1 MSLTD
6 CLQDSGS
13 PARAYL
19 ERVSPR
25 LEASAGNTGGARIAA
40 AELGLTALVDADVV
54 IPRAA
59 GVDGTLSGT
68 AFDFRAR
75 IELGGFDP
83 RQSAAAAGIARAAE
97 YASWVENGHHRV
109 AVLAESFDVAQA
121 LLRHPANDTDLDRA
135 SVLLAHCERVL
146 RSGARALSGRTGK
159 LLDNAS
165 DGPSFADQVSPM
177 MLADIGSLVEAGRM
191 QLEEWCGE
199 IADGTGFASNPCFAG
214 SELVGGADAD
224 WIIGD
229 TLIDCKVYNRL
240 SVSELRGFL
249 LQLLGYVML
258 DLDDRFGIRKVGIW
272 LPRQG
277 LMPTWSLT
285 RLLSGDPEMLLP
297 SLREGFVRATGNQ
310 QIALK
315 EPVPERHRHQILA
328 ENRHT
333 HFEKLDKLA
342 LSKDPSIRSRVGR
355 NTVTPEATVRALAA
369 DRAWSVR
376 KGVAMNEAA
385 PADILLTLAHDKSV
399 AVRRAVAANPGA
411 KHEVIKA
418 LASDP
423 DASVQWTARSNDG
436 AVVLSSQSGAR
447 PSGMPAPAGTIMSI
461 DRAPGSP
468 TSDAT
473 WLCNFIMMINGA
485 SAIWA
490 TRLPIPD
497 ASWRWGMQT
506 KRRLEVPAWLRA
518 GLPNDIASDLMSA
531 DRPAQLRRAAAW
543 QRPVDHHGIRDTLLQ
558 DPDPAIRWR
567 ALYRTVHQVDDHLA
581 PLLTELGT
589 SRDARLRFRTHGSS
603 DYKYMD
609 RQDRARYNDEVLQV
623 LASHRSTPPD
633 VLAQLLASPSPAIRT
648 HLLANP
654 TLSTEDRSLVIE
666 KMLKSRDAG
675 SRVSLTELDDLPLD
689 VLVRLAAD
697 NDFDVRRA
705 VARHERLPHSAMVA
719 LAADPEWEVRL
730 EVLQNPSTPTELIAD
745 TAASVLHDAPDWR
758 LPGLLAAVID
768 LASSEVPGGVIE
780 EALVRLSKSRHRD
793 PDVREVAASH
803 ERTPPAVLTR
813 LARVADSGIRAA
825 VAANPRTSAD
835 ALEALSTDPDEYV
848 RTRVSGNEST
858 PPAAIIALSHD
869 ASPEVR
875 QGIADRANLP
885 LDVLEHLLNDESQ
898 EVREI
903 ALANPGARE
912 VFHRRGESFH
922 DAVAEFNQKQAPTA
936 TNRAMLL
943 EMAANSRAQV
953 RLLVAFDPNADADIL
968 SFLGGERRS
977 TQVRR
982 AVAANPHSPATLLA
996 SLAEDSDELVLQA
1009 VAFNGA
1015 TPAGVL
1021 LNLAARSVDLA
1032 LLVALNPDTPDEVLD
1047 VLTNDAEPLVRFV
1060 ANGMS
1065 KRRLA
1070 SISAGTSRASLPTAG
1085 HPHSCQ

>member
-6 CLQDSGS
+6 HLKDSGS
-13 PARAYL
+13 PVRAYL

-40 AELGLTALVDADVV
+40 GELGLPALVDADVV
-54 IPRAA
+54 IPRAT
-59 GVDGTLSGT
+59 GLDGTLSGT

-75 IELGGFDP
+75 IELGDFNPQG
-83 RQSAAAAGIARAAE
+83 SAAAAGIARAAE

-177 MLADIGSLVEAGRM
+177 MVADIGSLVAAGRM

-199 IADGTGFASNPCFAG
+199 IADGTDFASNPGFAG

-224 WIIGD
+224 WILGD

-258 DLDDRFGIRKVGIW
+258 DLDDRFGIRQVGIW

-285 RLLSGDPEMLLP
+285 RLLSGDPDLLLP

-315 EPVPERHRHQILA
+315 EPVPKRHKHQILA

-342 LSKDPSIRSRVGR
+342 LSEDPSIRSRVGR
-355 NTVTPEATVRALAA
+355 NTVTLEATVRALAA

-385 PADILLTLAHDKSV
+385 PDDILLTLARDKSV
-399 AVRRAVAANPGA
+399 AVRRAVAANPRA
-411 KHEVIKA
+411 KHEVMKA

-423 DASVQWTARSNDG
+423 DASVQWTARSNDK
-436 AVVLSSQSGAR
+436 AVVLLSQPGAR
-447 PSGMPAPAGTIMSI
+447 PSGVPAPAATIMRI
-461 DRAPGSP
+461 DRAPVSP
-468 TSDAT
+468 ASDVT

-485 SAIWA
+485 SPLGG
-490 TRLPIPD
+490 TQLPVPE
-497 ASWRWGMQT
+497 ASWRWGTMA
-506 KRRLEVPAWLRA
+506 KRDLGVPAWLRA
-518 GLPNDIASDLMSA
+518 GLPDDIASDLMGT
-531 DRPAQLRRAAAW
+531 DRPEKLRRAAAW
-543 QRPVDHHGIRDTLLQ
+543 QRPIDDHGIRDALLQ
-558 DPDPAIRWR
+558 DSDPTVRWR
-567 ALYRTVHQVDDHLA
+567 ALCRTVHQVDDQLA
-581 PLLTELGT
+581 SLLTQLGT

-623 LASHRSTPPD
+623 LASHRSTPPH
-633 VLAQLLASPSPAIRT
+633 VLTQLLASPSPAIRT

-654 TLSTEDRSLVIE
+654 TLSTEDRSLLIE

-675 SRVSLTELDDLPLD
+675 SRVFLTELDDLSLD
-689 VLVRLAAD
+689 VLERLAAD
-697 NDFDVRRA
+697 NDVDVRRA
-705 VARHERLPHSAMVA
+705 VARHERLPQSTMVA
-719 LAADPEWEVRL
+719 LAADPGWEVRL
-730 EVLQNPSTPTELIAD
+730 EVLQNPSTPTELIAE
-745 TAASVLHDAPDWR
+745 TATSVLRDAPDWR
-758 LPGLLAAVID
+758 LPGVLAAVID

-813 LARVADSGIRAA
+813 LARVADSYIQAA
-825 VAANPRTSAD
+825 VAANPRTPVD
-835 ALEALSTDPDEYV
+835 ALEKLSTDPDEYV
-848 RTRVSGNEST
+848 RTRVSGNEAT
-858 PPAAIIALSHD
+858 PPASIIALSHD
-869 ASPEVR
+869 ASAKVR
-875 QGIADRANLP
+875 QGIAARVSLVP
-885 LDVLEHLLNDESQ
+885 GVLERLLNDESR
-898 EVREI
+898 EVRES

-922 DAVAEFNQKQAPTA
+922 VAVAKSCELPAQMPTDRA
-936 TNRAMLL
+936 TLL
-943 EMAANSRAQV
+943 EMAANSRAEV
-953 RLLVAFDPNADADIL
+953 RLLVAFDPDADADIL

-977 TQVRR
+977 TLVRR
-982 AVAANPHSPATLLA
+982 AVAANPHSPANLLA
-996 SLAEDSDELVLQA
+996 SLAEDSDEQVRQA

-1021 LNLAARSVDLA
+1021 LDLAARSVDLA
-1032 LLVALNPDTPDEVLD
+1032 LFVALNPDTPDEVLD
-1047 VLTNDAEPLVRFV
+1047 VLTNDTEPLVRFV

-1065 KRRLA
+1065 TRRLA
-1070 SISAGTSRASLPTAG
+1070 SISAGTSRASLPTVG
-1085 HPHSCQ
+1085 HPGR

>member
-1 MSLTD
+1 MK
-6 CLQDSGS
+6 DSGS
-13 PARAYL
+13 PVRAYL

-25 LEASAGNTGGARIAA
+25 LEASAGSTGGARIAA
-40 AELGLTALVDADVV
+40 GELGLPALVDAYVV

-75 IELGGFDP
+75 IELGDFNP
-83 RQSAAAAGIARAAE
+83 RESAAAAGIARAAE

-146 RSGARALSGRTGK
+146 RSGARALSGGTGK

-165 DGPSFADQVSPM
+165 DGSSFADQISPM
-177 MLADIGSLVEAGRM
+177 MVADIGSLVEASRM
-191 QLEEWCGE
+191 QLEEWRGE
-199 IADGTGFASNPCFAG
+199 IVEGTDFASNPGFAG

-258 DLDDRFGIRKVGIW
+258 DLDDRFGIRQVGIW

-277 LMPTWSLT
+277 LMPMWSLT
-285 RLLSGDPEMLLP
+285 RLLSGDPELLLP

-333 HFEKLDKLA
+333 PFEMLNKLA
-342 LSKDPSIRSRVGR
+342 LNEDPRIRSRVGR
-355 NTVTPEATVRALAA
+355 NTVTPEETVRALAG

-376 KGVAMNEAA
+376 KGVAINEAA
-385 PADILLTLAHDKSV
+385 PGDVLLTLARDKSV
-399 AVRRAVAANPGA
+399 AVRRAVAANPSTQ
-411 KHEVIKA
+411 HEVIKA

-423 DASVQWTARSNDG
+423 DVSVRWTARSNDG
-436 AVVLSSQSGAR
+436 AVVLLSQPGAP
-447 PSGMPAPAGTIMSI
+447 PSGVPAQAATIMRIDPAPV
-461 DRAPGSP
+461 SP
-468 TSDAT
+468 ASDVT
-473 WLCNFIMMINGA
+473 WLCNFIMMVNGA
-485 SAIWA
+485 SQMGG
-490 TRLPIPD
+490 TRLPVPD
-497 ASWRWGMQT
+497 ASWRWGMLA
-506 KRRLEVPAWLRA
+506 KRRLDVPAWLRA
-518 GLPNDIASDLMSA
+518 GLPDDIASDLMGN
-531 DRPAQLRRAAAW
+531 DRPEKLRRAAAW
-543 QRPVDHHGIRDTLLQ
+543 QRPIDDHGIRDALLQ

-567 ALYRTVHQVDDHLA
+567 AFCRTVHQVDARLA

-633 VLAQLLASPSPAIRT
+633 VLAHLLASPSPAIRAQ
-648 HLLANP
+648 LVANP
-654 TLSTEDRSLVIE
+654 TLSTEDRNILIE
-666 KMLKSRDAG
+666 KMFKSRDAG
-675 SRVSLTELDDLPLD
+675 SRVFLTELDDLPLD

-705 VARHERLPHSAMVA
+705 VAGHERLPQSTMVA
-719 LAADPEWEVRL
+719 LAADPGWEVRL
-730 EVLQNPSTPTELIAD
+730 EVLQNPSRPTELIAD
-745 TAASVLHDAPDWR
+745 TAASVLRDAPDWR
-758 LPGLLAAVID
+758 LPGVLAAVID
-768 LASSEVPGGVIE
+768 LASSEVPKGTIE
-780 EALVRLSKSRHRD
+780 EALVRLSKSRLRD
-793 PDVREVAASH
+793 PDVRQAAASH
-803 ERTPPAVLTR
+803 QRTPPAVLAR

-825 VAANPRTSAD
+825 VAANPRTPAD

-869 ASPEVR
+869 ASPKAR
-875 QGIADRANLP
+875 QGIAARVSLAP
-885 LDVLEHLLNDESQ
+885 DVLERLLNDESQ

-912 VFHRRGESFH
+912 VFHRWGESFD
-922 DAVAEFNQKQAPTA
+922 DAVAEFNQQQAPTP
-936 TNRAMLL
+936 TNRALLL

-977 TQVRR
+977 THVRR
-982 AVAANPHSPATLLA
+982 AVAANPHSPANLLA

-1021 LNLAARSVDLA
+1021 LDLAARSVDLA

-1065 KRRLA
+1065 TRRLA
-1070 SISAGTSRASLPTAG
+1070 SISAGTSRASLPTVG

>member
-13 PARAYL
+13 PVRAYL

-25 LEASAGNTGGARIAA
+25 IEASAGNTGVARIAA

-75 IELGGFDP
+75 IELGGFNP
-83 RQSAAAAGIARAAE
+83 LESAAAAGVAWAAE
-97 YASWVENGHHRV
+97 YASWIENGHHRV
-109 AVLAESFDVAQA
+109 SVLRESFDVAQA
-121 LLRHPANDTDLDRA
+121 LLRHPANETDLDRA

-165 DGPSFADQVSPM
+165 DGTAFADQISPM
-177 MLADIGSLVEAGRM
+177 MVADIGSLVEAGRM

-199 IADGTGFASNPCFAG
+199 IADGTDFASNPGFAG

-258 DLDDRFGIRKVGIW
+258 DLDDRFGIRQVGIW

-297 SLREGFVRATGNQ
+297 SLREGFVRATGTQ
-310 QIALK
+310 QIAPK
-315 EPVPERHRHQILA
+315 EPVTERHRHQILA

-333 HFEKLDKLA
+333 PFEKLEKLA
-342 LSKDPSIRSRVGR
+342 LSEDPSIRSRVGR
-355 NTVTPEATVRALAA
+355 NSATPEATVRALSG

-385 PADILLTLAHDKSV
+385 PGDVLLALARDKSV
-399 AVRRAVAANPGA
+399 AVRRAVAANPRA
-411 KHEVIKA
+411 KHEVIKT

-423 DASVQWTARSNDG
+423 DASVQWTARSNNE
-436 AVVLSSQSGAR
+436 AVVLLSPPGAR
-447 PSGMPAPAGTIMSI
+447 PSGVPAQAATVTRIERAPA
-461 DRAPGSP
+461 SP
-468 TSDAT
+468 ASDAA
-473 WLCNFIMMINGA
+473 WLCNFIMLVNGV
-485 SAIWA
+485 SSKWE
-490 TRLPIPD
+490 TRLPVPD
-497 ASWRWGMQT
+497 ASWRWGIRT
-506 KRRLEVPAWLRA
+506 ERRLDVPAWLRA
-518 GLPNDIASDLMSA
+518 GLPDDIASDLIGSE
-531 DRPAQLRRAAAW
+531 RPERLRRAAAW
-543 QRPVDHHGIRDTLLQ
+543 QRPIDNPGIRDALLQ

-567 ALYRTVHQVDDHLA
+567 AFCRTVHQDDDHLA

-589 SRDARLRFRTHGSS
+589 SRDARLQFRTHGSS

-609 RQDRARYNDEVLQV
+609 RQDRARYNDEVLSV

-633 VLAQLLASPSPAIRT
+633 VLEQLLASTSPTIRAR
-648 HLLANP
+648 LVANP
-654 TLSTEDRSLVIE
+654 SVGAEDRGILIE

-675 SRVSLTELDDLPLD
+675 SRVFLAELDDLPLV
-689 VLVRLAAD
+689 VLMRLATD

-705 VARHERLPHSAMVA
+705 VARHERLPQSAMVA
-719 LAADPEWEVRL
+719 LAADPGWEVRL

-745 TAASVLHDAPDWR
+745 TAASVLRDAPDWR
-758 LPGLLAAVID
+758 LPGVLAAVID

-793 PDVREVAASH
+793 PDVRQVAASH

-813 LARVADSGIRAA
+813 LARVADSYIKAA
-825 VAANPRTSAD
+825 VAANPRTPVD
-835 ALEALSTDPDEYV
+835 ALEKLSTDPDEYV

-858 PPAAIIALSHD
+858 PPASIIALSHD
-869 ASPEVR
+869 ASAKVR
-875 QGIADRANLP
+875 RGIAARVSLVP
-885 LDVLEHLLNDESQ
+885 DVLERLLNDESQ
-898 EVREI
+898 EVRES

-912 VFHRRGESFH
+912 VFHRRGESF
-922 DAVAEFNQKQAPTA
+922 DVAVAKSYKLHALMPTA
-936 TNRAMLL
+936 RATLR
-943 EMAANSRAQV
+943 EMAANSRAEV
-953 RLLVAFDPNADADIL
+953 RLLVAFDPDADADIL

-977 TQVRR
+977 TLVRR
-982 AVAANPHSPATLLA
+982 AVAANPHSPANLLA
-996 SLAEDSDELVLQA
+996 SLAEDSDEQVRQA

-1015 TPAGVL
+1015 TPADVL
-1021 LNLAARSVDLA
+1021 LDLAARSVDLA

-1047 VLTNDAEPLVRFV
+1047 ELTNDAEPLVRFV

-1065 KRRLA
+1065 TRRHA
-1070 SISAGTSRASLPTAG
+1070 SISAATSRASLPTAG
-1085 HPHSCQ
+1085 YPRRCQ